1 MMSVVYTAKECLEH
15 PTVDQR
21 NSHLHALPRLYSP
34 VYSPVRI
41 PSDTQSSTTQTGN
54 YSISLEKPSIHGSPS
69 ANLAVPKLGRLGI
82 CAMDE
87 KVLSKANQEIFR
99 RLQGNGDL
107 EIVYF
112 GDQTLVQRP
121 VDEWPTCDFLIAFYS
136 DNFPLDKAISYVE
149 SRLPIC
155 YNDLLM
161 QKLLLDRRLCHRI
174 LQFLGLRT
182 PKRLEVNRDGGAR
195 AYDWKIFKHVYD
207 VLGLRLPGPSGHDNG
222 DQIPYHSNVS
232 LSEDGNT
239 LFVDGQKLHKPFVEK
254 PASAEDHNVYIYF
267 PSTAQSD
274 GGGRRLFRKVGNK
287 CSEYD
292 PSLVTPRCI
301 MEQDNSYVYEP
312 LLNADGGE
320 DVKAYAV
327 GRTYCLAV
335 TRKSPVLSD
344 VVVREADGREKR
356 QATTLS
362 REETEAATKI
372 ALTFGQAVC
381 GFDIVRN
388 KGKSYVIDVNGWTSV
403 KNQPAF
409 YDRCACILR
418 QMLTSRLESSNRNAA
433 STNGD

>member
-1 MMSVVYTAKECLEH
+1 MSVVYTAKECLEH

-121 VDEWPTCDFLIAFYS
+121 
-136 DNFPLDKAISYVE
+136 
-149 SRLPIC
+149 
-155 YNDLLM
+155 
-161 QKLLLDRRLCHRI
+161 
-174 LQFLGLRT
+174 
-182 PKRLEVNRDGGAR
+182 
-195 AYDWKIFKHVYD
+195 
-207 VLGLRLPGPSGHDNG
+207 
-222 DQIPYHSNVS
+222 
-232 LSEDGNT
+232 
-239 LFVDGQKLHKPFVEK
+239 LHKPFVEK